1 MRAYNV
7 EFFDIDM
14 NLVAHTNVNEP
25 KYNADYLS
33 NARNNIEIPS
43 NPNIE
48 EGNYIRIVKGSVE
61 YFGVID
67 NVEYTGIDDSVMKLE
82 YISFIDYFFDTK
94 IMFDTNLQG
103 SIPLETCLANIIK
116 SLWVNNSDQS
126 QNLKGLT
133 VETTSTTSSWGFNL
147 KSDTEG
153 KHHCII
159 GFRDTLI
166 KRSATS
172 FYVFI
177 NVHPDFQNKKITLN
191 IGVNQKSPV
200 LIETVLPNI
209 ISRRIS
215 LKKTTNTLNKL
226 VVYNTANYT
235 DTRVYFLHS
244 NGKFDR
250 NNVDRLVPVSFD
262 TTAVSVN
269 EGSTFAKEADS
280 AAAEAFGQVSYNNL
294 IELELSVD
302 DKMIVPR
309 TLELGQL
316 VNVIHDG
323 RITASILTGFEID
336 KTITLIF
343 GTVRLDLTKILKRG

>member
-7 EFFDIDM
+7 EIFDTDM
-14 NLVAHTNVNEP
+14 NLVSHTNVNEP

-33 NARNNIEIPS
+33 NAKNKIQIPS
-43 NPNIE
+43 ESIIE
-48 EGNYIRIVKGSVE
+48 EGHYIRITKGDIE

-67 NVEYTGIDDSVMKLE
+67 NIEYSGINDSVMEIE
-82 YISFIDYFFDTK
+82 YISFIDYFFEAK
-94 IMFDTNLQG
+94 IVFDTNQQG
-103 SIPLETCLANIIK
+103 SIPLETCLANIIN
-116 SLWVNNSDQS
+116 SHWINNSDVS
-126 QNLKGLT
+126 QNISGLT
-133 VETTSTTSSWGFNL
+133 VEITSETSTWGFNL
-147 KSDTEG
+147 KSDTQG
-153 KHHCII
+153 MHHCII

-166 KRSATS
+166 KRSATQ
-172 FYVFI
+172 YYIFI
-177 NVHPDFQNKKITLN
+177 NVDPDFQNKSIKLT
-191 IGVNQKSPV
+191 IGVNNKSPV
-200 LIETVLPNI
+200 LIETSLPNI
-209 ISRRIS
+209 LKRSISI
-215 LKKTTNTLNKL
+215 KKTTNTLNKL
-226 VVYNTANYT
+226 IVYNTANYT
-235 DTRVYFLHS
+235 QTRSYYLHS
-244 NGKFDR
+244 NGKFDTKDI
-250 NNVDRLVPVSFD
+250 DRLIPVSFE
-262 TTAVSVN
+262 TTAVTVN